1 MVMGSQILDTQE
13 LTRSVAP
20 GNVEMVYPNRR
31 FAPMTQTASIKAGNR
46 TQSQEKRLRVRAR
59 LQSCRKKPARS
70 AFLAAA
76 GPPAELE
83 ERSRKKTSP
92 AFACERHQYSPRRD
106 FRNDSSMRRP
116 TATAPVHS
124 FPGCPN
130 PRTSGKSVT
139 RQESQNICS
148 IGPLRLADSGDRNPS
163 AEIVAKGRTT
173 A

>member
-1 MVMGSQILDTQE
+1 MTPRHHPMFSNSSTWP
-13 LTRSVAP
+13 TSVAFRP
-20 GNVEMVYPNRR
+20 MRSSSPIANQALCQGTAFSRAIKNRR
-31 FAPMTQTASIKAGNR
+31 EAPSLLPQARRRRRFVPEPATAS
-46 TQSQEKRLRVRAR
+46 S
-59 LQSCRKKPARS
+59 
-70 AFLAAA
+70 
-76 GPPAELE
+76 
-83 ERSRKKTSP
+83 

-124 FPGCPN
+124 FPGRPN
-130 PRTSGKSVT
+130 PRTSGESVT

-148 IGPLRLADSGDRNPS
+148 IGALRLADSGDRNPS